1 MGMKRPKRRQ
11 VRYPSKP
18 KFLDK
23 TSPPERLESA
33 AVKVNYVPSDYHCPL
48 PDGRPPRGR
57 AKPAMLCPREW
68 SVRQAL
74 NALRGAIRNRRV
86 SRQWCGDFPR
96 HVWHKEGDVWYEA
109 CTNVGTAG
117 TYHAYPI
124 ENAGLPPDLKP

>member
-1 MGMKRPKRRQ
+1 MKRPKRRS
-11 VRYPSKP
+11 VRYPNKP

-23 TSPPERLESA
+23 SSPQERLEA
-33 AVKVNYVPSDYHCPL
+33 AAEKVNYKPSDYHCPL
-48 PDGRPPRGR
+48 PEGLPPKRR
-57 AKPAMLCPREW
+57 AKPAMHCPREW
-68 SVRQAL
+68 SIRQAL
-74 NALRGAIRNRRV
+74 NPLRAAIRIRRI

-124 ENAGLPPDLKP
+124 EEAGLPPDLKA